1 MYNEIFPYANILVGI
16 LIFIVGF
23 IFHWI
28 GQLISVINW
37 NYAAKIGLQEKKMI
51 PEYKVYE
58 HAIAVADV
66 MIGWIY
72 GIAAVGLI
80 LNISWAYKLI
90 WFPGIIFIYHSISYW
105 FWIGSQNKSGHKTT
119 TNTFRV
125 FWFMLNFITGILCI
139 LIVW

>member
-23 IFHWI
+23 ILHWI

-37 NYAAKIGLQEKKMI
+37 NYATKIGLQEKTML

-58 HAIAVADV
+58 QAIAVADV

-72 GIAAVGLI
+72 GIAAIGLI
-80 LNISWAYKLI
+80 LNILWAYKLAWI
-90 WFPGIIFIYHSISYW
+90 PGIILIYHSISYW
-105 FWIGSQNKSGHKTT
+105 FWKENQNKTGHKITA
-119 TNTFRV
+119 NSFRIM
-125 FWFMLNFITGILCI
+125 WFLLNFITGILCI
-139 LIVW
+139 LIIW